1 MFARVE
7 RDFVGRLLKVA
18 SYVISERRVDARC
31 KVVHSH
37 VGMLRVRPVAS
48 AIHAVKAQLVRSLG
62 IGISIAH
69 PTDHFVELSPHT
81 PCVRY

>member
-1 MFARVE
+1 
-7 RDFVGRLLKVA
+7 
-18 SYVISERRVDARC
+18 
-31 KVVHSH
+31 VHSH